1 MKWKNATV
9 IEVKSMVEVIWHGH
23 ACFEVR
29 GKKVTVVFD
38 PFMRIGLPE
47 PKAEADIVL
56 CSHSHRDH
64 NNTKPVLKKGGVVLD
79 GFVGSREV
87 QGVSVKGVAS
97 FHDATS
103 GSQRGMNSVYIVQFD
118 DLVFCHLGDLGHD
131 LTVGQTTEIG
141 AVDVLFVPVG
151 GGPTIGPDTASL
163 VVQKLKPKIV
173 VPMHY
178 NLGLPEM
185 PEFFSRLN
193 RVDDFLKGK
202 KNVKK
207 IEGRSFI
214 VTKENLPKGQ
224 TIIVPY
230 LAS

>member
-1 MKWKNATV
+1 
-9 IEVKSMVEVIWHGH
+9 
-23 ACFEVR
+23 
-29 GKKVTVVFD
+29 
-38 PFMRIGLPE
+38 
-47 PKAEADIVL
+47 
-56 CSHSHRDH
+56 
-64 NNTKPVLKKGGVVLD
+64 
-79 GFVGSREV
+79 
-87 QGVSVKGVAS
+87 
-97 FHDATS
+97 
-103 GSQRGMNSVYIVQFD
+103 MNSVYIVQFD

-151 GGPTIGPDTASL
+151 GGPTIGPDAASL

-214 VTKENLPKGQ
+214 VTKENLPKEQ

-230 LAS
+230 FK